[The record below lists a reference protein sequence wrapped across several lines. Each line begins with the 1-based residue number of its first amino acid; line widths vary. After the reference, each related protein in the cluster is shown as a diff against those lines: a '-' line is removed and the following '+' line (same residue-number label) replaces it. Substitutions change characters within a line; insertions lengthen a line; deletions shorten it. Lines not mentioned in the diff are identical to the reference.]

1 MTISPAST
9 TFVPRRRRSMF
20 LIEIFC
26 EPRFTWLM
34 MDGSRFTL
42 AVFFDAITFSPK
54 DRRREKEGFTNELL
68 LVTHSVDTYANLR
81 TRRLIK

>member
-1 MTISPAST
+1 ML
-9 TFVPRRRRSMF
+9 

-34 MDGSRFTL
+34 MDGSRFTP

-54 DRRREKEGFTNELL
+54 DRRREKEGFINELL
-68 LVTHSVDTYANLR
+68 LVTHSANAYANLR